1 MDFNNTCNL
10 PNNFMPNNRYF
21 VVYKP
26 FGILSQFSGEEDTL
40 KKVANFPPDIYP
52 VGRLDKDSEGLLLI
66 TDDKL
71 LNHYLL
77 DPKFGHLR
85 SYLAQVEGI
94 PTEEAILQLQ
104 SGTEINV
111 DGKMYKTKKAFAK
124 ILPEIPPLPDRNPPI
139 RYRKSVPDSWIQLTL
154 TEGKNRQVRK
164 MTAAV
169 GYPTLRLVRWSM
181 ENLTIAGFASGEVRE
196 FEKEEIYRLLKIKT
210 ARFEKGG
217 DWESGKTF
225 SHPFVKRKK

>member
-1 MDFNNTCNL
+1 
-10 PNNFMPNNRYF
+10 MPNNRYF
-21 VVYKP
+21 VIYKP

-40 KKVANFPPDIYP
+40 KNVADFPPEVYP

-66 TDDKL
+66 TDDKS

-111 DGKMYKTKKAFAK
+111 DGKMYKTKKAFSK
-124 ILPEIPPLPDRNPPI
+124 ILLETPPLPERNPPI
-139 RYRKSVPDSWIQLTL
+139 RYRKSVPDTWIQLTL

-169 GYPTLRLVRWSM
+169 GCPTLRLVRWSM
-181 ENLTIAGFASGEVRE
+181 ENLTIEGFSSGEVRE
-196 FEKEEIYRLLKIKT
+196 VEKEEIYRLLKIKKD
-210 ARFEKGG
+210 RFEN
-217 DWESGKTF
+217 DQSRQSGQTF
-225 SHPFVKRKK
+225 SKSSVKRKR

>member
-1 MDFNNTCNL
+1 
-10 PNNFMPNNRYF
+10 MPNNRYF
-21 VVYKP
+21 VIYKP
-26 FGILSQFSGEEDTL
+26 FGILSQFSGEADTL
-40 KKVANFPPDIYP
+40 KDVADFPPEVYP

-66 TDDKL
+66 TDDKS

-94 PTEEAILQLQ
+94 PNEDAIRQLQ

-111 DGKMYKTKKAFAK
+111 DGRLYETKKAFAK
-124 ILPEIPPLPDRNPPI
+124 ILAEPPLLPDRNPPI
-139 RYRKSVPDSWIQLTL
+139 RYRKSVPDTWIQLTL

-169 GYPTLRLVRWSM
+169 GFPHCAWSGGRW
-181 ENLTIAGFASGEVRE
+181 
-196 FEKEEIYRLLKIKT
+196 KT
-210 ARFEKGG
+210 
-217 DWESGKTF
+217 
-225 SHPFVKRKK
+225 